1 MSWQKSIM
9 MYYQRRSK
17 IRLFSILYLEQCLC
31 LWYDTRMKVCVYL
44 NIRRK
49 ILCQLS
55 QQALSDIRLRQLFSQ
70 QLPTQ
75 ELSAVRSSETPAR
88 RKRIKQQFS
97 QAKLGRCMAELLQ
110 NEWRTQLITGGCA
123 GKNNSTEE
131 QKT

>member
-1 MSWQKSIM
+1 MSAIA
-9 MYYQRRSK
+9 
-17 IRLFSILYLEQCLC
+17 
-31 LWYDTRMKVCVYL
+31 
-44 NIRRK
+44 
-49 ILCQLS
+49 
-55 QQALSDIRLRQLFSQ
+55 ALSDIRLRQLFSQ

-97 QAKLGRCMAELLQ
+97 QAKLLLGRCMAELLQ